1 VLVPVPSPLPLL
13 HPARLLRLPRP
24 AHLPK
29 LAPRLAPNQALNPV
43 LGLNLALGLDP
54 ALILDLL
61 LVVKAR
67 ELGIRVLQAETKAL
81 VALAR
86 PILDPVLAPQQQRV
100 PTLPPR
106 QPRLIADPPTP
117 DPPTLAQQHPALP
130 LLHRPR
136 RRVVLP
142 LAQLPEN
149 LGQRAVLLLAQLPQ
163 SPSLR
168 PQKLPAPLLDLSPRL
183 DPLLVAAG
191 SLVPTLREALGDF
204 NSQV

>member
-136 RRVVLP
+136 RRVVLLP
-142 LAQLPEN
+142 ARLPEN
-149 LGQRAVLLLAQLPQ
+149 LAQLPQ

-168 PQKLPAPLLDLSPRL
+168 PQLLLAPLLDLSPRL

>member
-117 DPPTLAQQHPALP
+117 DPLTLAQQHPVLP

-136 RRVVLP
+136 RRVVLR
-142 LAQLPEN
+142 LARLPEN
-149 LGQRAVLLLAQLPQ
+149 LGLLLAQLPQ
-163 SPSLR
+163 SPSLH
-168 PQKLPAPLLDLSPRL
+168 PQKLLAPLLDLSPRL
-183 DPLLVAAG
+183 DLLLVAAG
-191 SLVPTLREALGDF
+191 SLVPTLREALGGF